1 MDWLEILKY
10 IAAIASGLAAAI
22 PLVIQLVKYIKQAV
36 KEKNWGVVLEKVMK
50 LMETAETK
58 FKDGAERK
66 EWVLAMLK
74 ASADGINYD
83 IDYDAIADMVDSLCD
98 MSKVINPA
106 TPANKVTA
114 KKEEGK

>member
-1 MDWLEILKY
+1 MVGDSEVHRSNRFRSGSRHSSRYSACEIHQAGCQGEELGRR
-10 IAAIASGLAAAI
+10 SGEGYEADGDC
-22 PLVIQLVKYIKQAV
+22 Q
-36 KEKNWGVVLEKVMK
+36 
-50 LMETAETK
+50 ETK

-83 IDYDAIADMVDSLCD
+83 IDYDAIADMIDSLCD

>member
-1 MDWLEILKY
+1 MEKY
-10 IAAIASGLAAAI
+10 IELIVALLSGLAACI

-36 KEKNWGVVLEKVMK
+36 KEKNWGVVLDKVMK

-74 ASADGINYD
+74 ASADGINYA
-83 IDYDAIADMVDSLCD
+83 IDYAAIADMIDSLCD

-106 TPANKVTA
+106 APANKVTA

>member
-10 IAAIASGLAAAI
+10 IPAIASGLAAAI

-83 IDYDAIADMVDSLCD
+83 IDYDAIAAMIDSLCD
-98 MSKVINPA
+98 MSTVINPA

>member
-1 MDWLEILKY
+1 MVGDSEVHRSNRFRSGSRHSSRYSACEIH
-10 IAAIASGLAAAI
+10 
-22 PLVIQLVKYIKQAV
+22 QAGCQG
-36 KEKNWGVVLEKVMK
+36 EELGRL
-50 LMETAETK
+50 ETAETK

-83 IDYDAIADMVDSLCD
+83 IDYDAIADMIDSLCD

-106 TPANKVTA
+106 TPANKVTV

>member
-1 MDWLEILKY
+1 MVGDSEVHRSNRFRSGSRHSSRYSACEIH
-10 IAAIASGLAAAI
+10 
-22 PLVIQLVKYIKQAV
+22 QAGCQG
-36 KEKNWGVVLEKVMK
+36 EE
-50 LMETAETK
+50 
-58 FKDGAERK
+58 K

-83 IDYDAIADMVDSLCD
+83 IDYDAIADMIDSLCD

>member
-22 PLVIQLVKYIKQAV
+22 PLV
-36 KEKNWGVVLEKVMK
+36 M
-50 LMETAETK
+50 
-58 FKDGAERK
+58 
-66 EWVLAMLK
+66 WVLAMLK

-83 IDYDAIADMVDSLCD
+83 IDYDAIADMIDSLCD